1 MKTVKIHSN
10 DRNKIEKFLVSFA
23 SLVTLAKRLIVRRK
37 SQRNSVENVIRRVSP
52 VEEKLIKREDYIQ
65 NKFPFVKNW
74 VASRIR
80 AFVRDFGRVGFHE
93 ANQLASGPAKVSLN
107 SESIG
112 GTNYVGGQRS
122 LVRLNLQTLLLA
134 RRGLDKKK
142 KKERKNKIKKEEERK
157 EKMEKRA
164 NLKRIEV

>member
-10 DRNKIEKFLVSFA
+10 DRNKIEKFLLSFA

>member
-10 DRNKIEKFLVSFA
+10 DRNKIEKFLLSFA
-23 SLVTLAKRLIVRRK
+23 LLVTLAKRLIVRRK

>member
-10 DRNKIEKFLVSFA
+10 DRNKIEKFLLSFA

-142 KKERKNKIKKEEERK
+142 KKKERTKKRKKKKERKKWRREQI
-157 EKMEKRA
+157 
-164 NLKRIEV
+164 